1 MNNGIIIHDGNSGI
15 SGVEVG
21 EGVGEGIGVEVGDGL
36 GEGDGD
42 SCGRRW
48 DNIGDIN
55 WVHKWVIVLIASVYQ
70 IGSAAYAVAICV
82 CAVIIAPVIA

>member
-21 EGVGEGIGVEVGDGL
+21 EGDAVGEGVGEGIGVGVGDGL

-42 SCGRRW
+42 GVGEGGIILEIST
-48 DNIGDIN
+48 
-55 WVHKWVIVLIASVYQ
+55 
-70 IGSAAYAVAICV
+70 GSISG
-82 CAVIIAPVIA
+82 